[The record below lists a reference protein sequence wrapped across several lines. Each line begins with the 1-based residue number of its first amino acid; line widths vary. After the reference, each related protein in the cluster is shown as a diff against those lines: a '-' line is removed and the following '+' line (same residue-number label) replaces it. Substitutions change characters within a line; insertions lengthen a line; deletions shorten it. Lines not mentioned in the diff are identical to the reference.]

1 MPIIRPAMT
10 YADLAHMPDDGK
22 RYELLEGVLT
32 VSPSPNRKH
41 QWVVWNLVIFFTQV
55 KAARYGEAYVAPFD
69 VILDTHNVVQ
79 PDVLFIRTDRLS
91 IVTENN
97 VQGAPDL
104 VVEVLS
110 PATRDRDL
118 TAKAHL
124 YAQFGITE
132 YWIVDPDAETLAV
145 YQLTDTGYAG
155 GDPLTGSATWTSPLF
170 STVPVSISKLF
181 HS

>member
-1 MPIIRPAMT
+1 MPMIRLAMT

-41 QWVVWNLVIFFTQV
+41 QWVVWNLVTFFTRV
-55 KAARYGEAYVAPFD
+55 KVARYGEAYVAPFD
-69 VILDTHNVVQ
+69 VILDMHNVVQ

-110 PATRDRDL
+110 PTTRDRDL
-118 TAKAHL
+118 TAKAHM

-132 YWIVDPDAETLAV
+132 YWIVDPDDGTLRV
-145 YQLTDTGYAG
+145 YQLTDTGYVMEE
-155 GDPLTGSATWTSPLF
+155 PLTDSATWISPLF
-170 STVPVSISKLF
+170 PTLPVSVSELF
-181 HS
+181 RS